1 MKRQLILTIIATLTL
16 LTGTR
21 AQEATPFSQ
30 LAGYDFDK
38 DRKPL
43 VAIEDQAR
51 MATTAVQRAAIET
64 KLLPVLSATNSTVAA
79 KQFVCR
85 MLRLIGSDACITPVA
100 KLLTNEKLSHMA
112 RYALQGNPSPK
123 VDDVLR
129 AALPKTQGAAKIG
142 IIGSI
147 GVRGDARAVSALA
160 PLASGKDT
168 GIASAAISALGQIGT
183 TEAANEL
190 SRLKVA
196 ETLRPI
202 WSDANIVCADRLVAR
217 SNTRQA
223 IAIYKDLYR
232 ETNTPLVRVAALRG
246 WVRIEPSVSV
256 EVLKLVQ
263 SSDTTLQ
270 QGATSIIR
278 QTPGAEFTRLLASQ
292 LPTLSPTAQISVIRG
307 LEQRGD
313 ASAAGA
319 VAKLAESAN
328 EDVRVAALQAL
339 GTLGDGTC
347 VPVLL
352 RQSSA
357 GDATGK
363 AAWESLTRLR
373 GESVTSALV
382 QLLKSN
388 DSATRAKVVDAL
400 AARHTTTQTGTLL
413 QMLADTDPAVH
424 TSVLKA
430 LRALAGPNEVPAL
443 VSGLVA
449 NAADRPQLE
458 QIVSVA
464 ISRSEKPQTIIT
476 PVISAMSASDEV
488 KVHLVNILGRV
499 GGTEALNTIRPQ
511 LKSANAELKKTTVRV
526 LSDWPDATPI
536 NDLLPVASADPD
548 ESTRILALRG
558 YIKLTG
564 LTQNK
569 LNGYANALKIATR
582 PDEIQMVLGGLSQL
596 KNADSL
602 RLVATCLNKPGVT
615 EATVSAMLQIA
626 DALKPIKAEDLTGLL
641 LKAKEAT
648 KDAAQKQAIDKLLG
662 ITPPPATGEKK
673 N

>member
-569 LNGYANALKIATR
+569 LPGYENALKVATR

-596 KNADSL
+596 KTADSL
-602 RLVATCLNKPGVT
+602 RVVAKCLDKPGVA

-626 DALKPIKAEDLTGLL
+626 DALKPIKGEDLTGLL

-662 ITPPPATGEKK
+662 TPSATGEKK
-673 N
+673 S